1 MIGNNGN
8 DSSDALLRMNGSL
21 LRTVC
26 AWFC

>member
-1 MIGNNGN
+1 MIGNNGH
-8 DSSDALLRMNGSL
+8 DSSDAFSRMNGSL